1 MKIIKKYESF
11 NERRYGNPWV
21 AIVDK
26 RTAKPNFTCRVGGY
40 TGGYGKGEAGAL
52 YVTDPQEGSVY
63 MFGQKDHRGNNTERC
78 YVQYRD
84 WQFHSVDPA
93 QLIEVLSE

>member
-52 YVTDPQEGSVY
+52 YVTDPQDRSPRRFCVY
-63 MFGQKDHRGNNTERC
+63 VRSKRSSREQHRALLC
-78 YVQYRD
+78 AV
-84 WQFHSVDPA
+84 
-93 QLIEVLSE
+93 

>member
-26 RTAKPNFTCRVGGY
+26 RTAKPNFICRVGGY

-52 YVTDPQEGSVY
+52 YVTDP
-63 MFGQKDHRGNNTERC
+63 
-78 YVQYRD
+78 
-84 WQFHSVDPA
+84 
-93 QLIEVLSE
+93 